1 MAQQPAYIIAVVFSS
16 IAMFIV
22 WLSYK
27 FLVPVFSLVVTPIAS
42 QYPAM
47 VGNDPTYVD
56 GFNTIVSQ
64 TNILYQYSFIVMM
77 LGIMSVFIMLFA
89 YRRVFNQNTVGYEDA
104 Y

>member
-1 MAQQPAYIIAVVFSS
+1 MVFSTVAS
-16 IAMFIV
+16 FCIWIC
-22 WLSYK
+22 YK
-27 FLVPVFSLVVTPIAS
+27 FLVPIFNIVVTPIAA

-64 TNILYQYSFIVMM
+64 TNILYQYSFVVMM
-77 LGIMSVFIMLFA
+77 LGIMSIFILLFA
-89 YRRVFNQNTVGYEDA
+89 YRRVFNQQQIGYSEDA